1 MKKILVLANT
11 YYQIIVAIQMKNTI
25 FSDEYVEIIIS
36 DHSKNTKEIAKK
48 IEEKK
53 VFDGCHYLESKSFD
67 DNIGYF

>member
-1 MKKILVLANT
+1 
-11 YYQIIVAIQMKNTI
+11 MKNTI

-53 VFDGCHYLESKSFD
+53 CLMAV
-67 DNIGYF
+67 II

>member
-1 MKKILVLANT
+1 
-11 YYQIIVAIQMKNTI
+11 MKNTI

-67 DNIGYF
+67 DNIGYFQKIKDCLQISCG